1 MTKHRTS
8 ENTSNMVD
16 PTKDD
21 YFENFCAACDNFMTS
36 DCPFALI
43 VRENTKWKDVGCKIF
58 WD

>member
-1 MTKHRTS
+1 MI
-8 ENTSNMVD
+8 EIPYNTVD

-36 DCPFALI
+36 ACPFALI
-43 VRENTKWKDVGCKIF
+43 VRENTKWKDIGCERF